1 MRRLVAILLCCFA
14 ITALYD
20 ASARQQRS
28 SKDVRRAR
36 KQTEQQIAQT
46 QSQIK
51 ANDAETRKQ
60 LRRLESLQA
69 NMSLRADTI
78 ATLTASVSRID
89 HEIALLNDS
98 IKLLDARSK
107 ALQAGYASSLRT
119 MRSRRQGMSDI
130 AFIFSANTFSQAW
143 RRIRYLRTAAHAM
156 TRQAAKVKETANR
169 LASARQHLDSLAESS
184 RTTLASLNRAQATMA
199 TERNSANTLVSSL
212 KKQNKSLTRELQR
225 RRDQAAAL
233 DRELQQIIDRE
244 AREAAERARKEA
256 QEQARR
262 EAAER
267 QRKEAAERQRREAE
281 ERQRQEAAAAA
292 AAAAQKDKNS
302 AKAPA
307 QPAAA
312 ASDAKPSQNQAK
324 ASSKSASKS
333 QTATTTTTPTP
344 APAPAAKP
352 DAKPAA
358 KPAYS
363 AEASQDR
370 RLSGSFTAN
379 KGKLLFPVAGKYSI
393 TSYFGTNSHP
403 DLAKVQYENA
413 GIDIVVPQGT
423 SARAVFEGV
432 VSSIF
437 RLDGYQNVVIL
448 RHGEYL
454 TVYAGIGNLAV
465 KKGDKVSTGQTLG
478 TIFTDPDDSHTAL
491 HFEIRHEK
499 QKLNPIEWV
508 K

>member
-143 RRIRYLRTAAHAM
+143 RRIRYLRTATHAM

-199 TERNSANTLVSSL
+199 TERNSANTIVSSL

-267 QRKEAAERQRREAE
+267 QRREAE
-281 ERQRQEAAAAA
+281 ERQRQEAATA

-324 ASSKSASKS
+324 ASSKS
-333 QTATTTTTPTP
+333 QTATPAKAATPTP